1 MVLVHFVENLSSHYG
16 LVSTG
21 PASREHLWWLPVGLA
36 APLFTLLAGVSY
48 QAWLTVQRDRGF
60 DDCTISKRTVR
71 RGLFLIGIGFAFNVF
86 VWLPEDTFNWDILTF
101 IGSALIVLN
110 FIRKVPLEALVFGV
124 ALVAVISPVLQEI
137 SDYSAYWINGYFEYD
152 FILSDV
158 VLGYLVTGYFPIF
171 PWIILPVTGFI
182 LSPLLRTSAT
192 TPSQGPRSL
201 KPLLLAYLSIGCIAA
216 SLLLQQITFL
226 PPLIYRRTMFPAS
239 SSYLLGAIGVS
250 TFCLVVL
257 HRIVDQKS
265 DEKKHSRTFEILT
278 KWFRVV
284 SKHSLSIYLLHHI
297 IHLWPLWIYGLMT
310 VGEPAAHWQKFVP
323 VVFSTILA
331 LSFCALVVPAFLF
344 IDKYRVPTIE
354 SAMRWIGD

>member
-16 LVSTG
+16 LSSAG

-71 RGLFLIGIGFAFNVF
+71 RGLFLIGIGFVFNVF
-86 VWLPEDTFNWDILTF
+86 VWLPEDTFNWDVLTF

-110 FIRKVPLEALVFGV
+110 FIRKVPTEALVFGV
-124 ALVAVISPVLQEI
+124 VLVAVLSPVLQEI
-137 SDYSAYWINGYFEYD
+137 SDYYAYWINGYFEYD

-171 PWIILPVTGFI
+171 PWIIFPVTGFI
-182 LSPLLRTSAT
+182 LSPLLFSSTTNPSHGPQSSRTVLVAC
-192 TPSQGPRSL
+192 
-201 KPLLLAYLSIGCIAA
+201 LSIGCIAA

-250 TFCLVVL
+250 ALSLFVL
-257 HRIVDQKS
+257 HSIVD
-265 DEKKHSRTFEILT
+265 KKGDKKNCSPTFESLAT
-278 KWFRVV
+278 WFRVV
-284 SKHSLSIYLLHHI
+284 SKHSLSIYLLHHV
-297 IHLWPLWIYGLMT
+297 IHLWPLWLYGLMT
-310 VGEPAAHWQKFVP
+310 VGEPTAHWQKFMP
-323 VVFSTILA
+323 VIFSTILA
-331 LSFCALVVPAFLF
+331 LFFCALVVPAFLI

-354 SAMRWIGD
+354 SMMRWIGD